1 MAKSRPHVILSAA
14 ISVDGKIAT
23 KTGDSNLSSKIDKIR
38 VHKLRSKVDA
48 ILIGQNTLRR
58 DDPILSVRY
67 AKGKNPI
74 RIILDSRGKISSKSK
89 IIKTCNKIPTILAVS
104 KNISNKNLQRL
115 KKYPLE
121 IIVTGENKVNLKQ
134 LLKQLEKRKIKKLLL
149 EGGGTVNWEFI
160 KQGLFDEIIVTV
172 TPFLIGGIKSISL
185 VQGFGVSKISKST
198 KLKLKKI
205 KQQKN
210 ELVLHYIK
218 LWYFILK
225 SQIVTLDLTSKFLY

>member
-14 ISVDGKIAT
+14 ISIDGKIAT

-48 ILIGQNTLRR
+48 ILIGQNTLQR
-58 DDPILSVRY
+58 DDPVLSVRY
-67 AKGKNPI
+67 AKGRNPI

-172 TPFLIGGIKSISL
+172 TPFLIGGTKSISL
-185 VQGFGVSKISKST
+185 VQGLGFSKISKST

-218 LWYFILK
+218 L
-225 SQIVTLDLTSKFLY
+225 

>member
-58 DDPILSVRY
+58 DDPILSVKY
-67 AKGKNPI
+67 VKGRNPI

-210 ELVLHYIK
+210 ELVLHYTK
-218 LWYFILK
+218 L
-225 SQIVTLDLTSKFLY
+225 

>member
-58 DDPILSVRY
+58 DDPILSVKY
-67 AKGKNPI
+67 AKGRNPI

-172 TPFLIGGIKSISL
+172 TPFLIGGTKSISL
-185 VQGFGVSKISKST
+185 VQGLGFSKISKST

-210 ELVLHYIK
+210 ELVLHYTK
-218 LWYFILK
+218 L
-225 SQIVTLDLTSKFLY
+225 

>member
-1 MAKSRPHVILSAA
+1 MGKSRPHVILSAA

-67 AKGKNPI
+67 AKGRNPI

-115 KKYPLE
+115 KKYSLE

-172 TPFLIGGIKSISL
+172 TPFLIGGTKSISL
-185 VQGFGVSKISKST
+185 VHGLGFSKISKST

-210 ELVLHYIK
+210 ELVLHYTK
-218 LWYFILK
+218 L
-225 SQIVTLDLTSKFLY
+225 

>member
-67 AKGKNPI
+67 AKGRNPI

-121 IIVTGENKVNLKQ
+121 IIIAGENKVNLKQ

-172 TPFLIGGIKSISL
+172 TPFLIGGTKSISL
-185 VQGFGVSKISKST
+185 VQGLGFSKISKST

-205 KQQKN
+205 KQQQN
-210 ELVLHYIK
+210 ELVLHYTK
-218 LWYFILK
+218 L
-225 SQIVTLDLTSKFLY
+225 

>member
-23 KTGDSNLSSKIDKIR
+23 KTGNSNLSSKIDKIR

-67 AKGKNPI
+67 AKGRNPI

-121 IIVTGENKVNLKQ
+121 IIIAGENKVNLKQ

-172 TPFLIGGIKSISL
+172 TPFLIGGTKSISL
-185 VQGFGVSKISKST
+185 VQGLGFSKISKST

-210 ELVLHYIK
+210 ELVLHYTK
-218 LWYFILK
+218 L
-225 SQIVTLDLTSKFLY
+225 

>member
-48 ILIGQNTLRR
+48 ILIGQNTLQR
-58 DDPILSVRY
+58 DDPVLSVRY
-67 AKGKNPI
+67 AKGRNPI

-172 TPFLIGGIKSISL
+172 TPFLIGGTKSISL
-185 VQGFGVSKISKST
+185 VQGLGFSKISKST

-210 ELVLHYIK
+210 ELVLHYTK
-218 LWYFILK
+218 L
-225 SQIVTLDLTSKFLY
+225 